1 MIKYETPV
9 VVDLSKIARADGQ
22 VIESCSVG
30 NMATGCQV
38 GAEVGLDLLCWECM
52 SGAVV
57 D

>member
-1 MIKYETPV
+1 MNYSKPLVI
-9 VVDLSKIARADGQ
+9 DLSFIARSQGQ
-22 VIESCSVG
+22 VIESCGVG
-30 NMATGCQV
+30 NIATGCQV